1 MGTKWIHDFQWVP
14 AGTHWKVWIHFCSFI
29 CLTWIHTIQWVPAGT
44 HWKAWIHFCSFICL
58 TWIHTIQWVPA
69 GTHWKLWI
77 HFCSFIWL
85 TWIHTIQWVPAGT
98 HWKVWIH
105 FATEKD
111 RQKLDIFCFK
121 FRKKNIQ
128 NLSNFYLNPAVHKSV
143 DPHFPI
149 STIFC
154 ITRVHVIAKNSW
166 RQSLRRK
173 RLRKIE

>member
-14 AGTHWKVWIHFCSFI
+14 AGTHWKV
-29 CLTWIHTIQWVPAGT
+29 
-44 HWKAWIHFCSFICL
+44 WIHFCSFICL

-128 NLSNFYLNPAVHKSV
+128 NLSNFYLNPAVHKIWIHTSQWV
-143 DPHFPI
+143 PALGIRNFFVNVHPPHY
-149 STIFC
+149 
-154 ITRVHVIAKNSW
+154 SW
-166 RQSLRRK
+166 RLLLILKMYKKNNNCFTSLF
-173 RLRKIE
+173 